1 MEKFKIKNMQFY
13 GDGIAKQQSLANE
26 VITKFQS
33 MFDKETVSIGSCLRK
48 LAPTLLTLSAVSRST
63 WAATVLYKMKTN
75 IFIFRY
81 ISSELDMS
89 IDLISSCD
97 LGTRAESVRKAVND
111 SFYHDKIFKY
121 PISQSQVTYTTN
133 VGRFEYEKK
142 LIIDDPETLAVWR
155 CSPLKKT
162 LWERIAG
169 NDILDTT
176 ISILNTEAVSSRL

>member
-1 MEKFKIKNMQFY
+1 
-13 GDGIAKQQSLANE
+13 
-26 VITKFQS
+26 

-48 LAPTLLTLSAVSRST
+48 LTPTLLTLSAVSRST

-133 VGRFEYEKK
+133 V
-142 LIIDDPETLAVWR
+142 LAVWR

-176 ISILNTEAVSSRL
+176 ISILNTEPVFSRL